1 MLTAGL
7 RDSFDTN
14 MGPTGRYTT
23 QQRIKIIKAYFATKS
38 DILTQRQ
45 CRRSFGRN
53 NVPDGRT
60 IQRLVTKFSED
71 RKCGSR
77 PQRPA
82 SFTIRHN
89 SWEYSE
95 FTGTP
100 WGIPQKTN
108 TLSIKR
114 YWHFENIS
122 FKDPLMTLISFLKK
136 FRSCRDNL
144 IKIKQKE
151 KHFVKISAKGLKM
164 TLDCWI
170 LTIWTIWTTVP
181 FVGHLLHFLPA
192 DIWLPNVELSFY

>member
-1 MLTAGL
+1 MPVYWHPYGAWSSFVFLQPVLVLFYFFLSKWWSIKSALFCFSSQSFFLQFFAHIFQVMLTAGL

-45 CRRSFGRN
+45 CRRSFSRN

-60 IQRLVTKFSED
+60 IQRLVAKLSED

-77 PQRPA
+77 PQRPT

-114 YWHFENIS
+114 YWHFQNIS
-122 FKDPLMTLISFLKK
+122 FKDPP
-136 FRSCRDNL
+136 
-144 IKIKQKE
+144 
-151 KHFVKISAKGLKM
+151 
-164 TLDCWI
+164 W
-170 LTIWTIWTTVP
+170 WP
-181 FVGHLLHFLPA
+181 
-192 DIWLPNVELSFY
+192 